1 MPPPNTPAVVKRYYP
16 ALSSVVSLDDFPES
30 LGFIKQGLQSLFSK
44 IHYKDL
50 QYKKSPKGDAAFYS
64 LTIVSRKLAI
74 ELFGSGVSLVL
85 NPDESGDPDFN
96 ISAFPVTV
104 EYQWKILAYLRSF
117 DLDNFSFTPQEFFEL
132 GLIILNVSEEQ
143 ALAHFINTF
152 TVPDNENILPLEQF
166 VNDLQESNTELA
178 NLGIVINIDTKLKEV
193 VQAINQHTQKY
204 ATLYAFGTYL
214 LQNDLN
220 DTKKKLGE
228 FFKKFI
234 PDDIESYIKDI
245 LVPKA
250 KVTLTVSAAIE
261 FPRNILYP
269 YKQNGAIWEREP
281 EGSGVLSRFY
291 FGKILLYADTQKGIG
306 YNMDLVGDL
315 APQYSEIGN
324 TGLLLQLQ
332 KLKIDISDKVNIPE
346 ADADGRPTDFRGVY
360 ADALSVTLPSKWFK
374 TGANTNG
381 STLRIGGY
389 NLLIGT
395 GGVSGTFALEAVPTQ
410 NASDGEI
417 IDFFSSKFEFVYPI
431 TGIINNT
438 VTKEEENIVIANETE
453 LLTYLNSLSNKH
465 LYAFK
470 FPLEISPASG
480 SNIIFN
486 GQQEFRNYITNLV
499 VEENGTMWINI
510 GSEENGFLVGFKRF
524 DISFRQNKVIS
535 SNLRGA
541 LEIKKFVYPEGA
553 VDANGNS
560 IAGQTVHIDIDGHL
574 YDNGDFNLTASA
586 NPAYDLKLP
595 GVLTYGVKTVEL
607 GKEDDDYYIGTS
619 GTLKFDDVPILSN
632 LQAIEI
638 DRLRIYSDGT
648 IEIKGGSIQLI
659 KPIVLPLGP
668 VEITV
673 TAIHYGSHQKE
684 VDGVMRKFNYFGF
697 DGGVSIDP
705 LGIEVRGDGV
715 KLYYCSD
722 NLPNKP
728 NPYLHIQTL
737 YVDLTIPASSPVAII
752 NGWLSIPEPGT
763 SPEYMGGI
771 KIKLPKAKI
780 SGSADMRLMPK
791 YPAFIIDAEVEF
803 PAPIPLGSFAIYGFR
818 GLLGYRYVAE
828 KEAIGLVSGVNTWY
842 EYYKAPPRGIH
853 VKKFSGPN
861 QTKQSGTPFSI
872 GAGASLGTSYDNG
885 TTLNIKAM
893 VLLSVPS
900 LFMIDGR
907 ASLISAR
914 LGLEDTKDP
923 PFFAFVA
930 LGDNSLEFG
939 FGADF
944 KMPTSSGSILSLYA
958 DVQAAFF
965 FNDSSKWYVNIG
977 TRTNPVTARI
987 LTLIT
992 LQSYLMMSAKGI
1004 EAGARGEFIFKKS
1017 YGPVKVSAWA
1027 YVEVGGKISFERP
1040 QVGGY
1045 IAAGVGAEIDI
1056 RILHLYIAID
1066 LLFGA
1071 ESPKPFLIY
1080 GKFRLCVKVKI
1091 CFIKIKFCGQVEI
1104 SWDFNKTI
1112 ERAPINPLI
1121 NAGSSKPIEDIVV
1134 GVNMLTNDTFELAYL
1149 GGTMPSGLD
1158 TKILNKIIPLDT
1170 YIDIKTEKGLL
1181 PGGVSGKIGGVNNAP
1196 SRYTD
1201 LIPPD
1206 AVVRGKAMRQVKH
1219 QYLIDEISIMSWDD
1233 TNNIWKE
1240 YNPYKAL
1247 YPDDGTLNNLKIGQ
1261 WQKVDGQYNTIR
1273 LLATNPFSYT
1283 EQGEPGWHIPEQYGV
1298 TPSSLFCESHHREY
1312 NCADFLSIALGRRFY
1327 CYDIDNHFFFSNEA
1341 AFMLLNSEDDEF
1353 AEVVDDGNIFDFE
1366 QSLSFPNHNQLQII
1380 LPDPASKIDLRL
1392 SSFADG
1398 VKIKYYAAHVDVNDN
1413 QVQYRHPNTALNS
1426 SAPYEVFVPISHLA
1440 MPIEYS
1446 QSIIPGWK
1454 AITKVVIEPVYPN
1467 AALIHSLQEQIAVI
1481 EEHNMQILLEG
1492 LEEPYQTTAVL
1503 EDQLN
1508 HLLCSRGSIVRERYR
1523 FDSQDNIHA
1532 LVDSNNNVGPWTQT
1546 WDLDNE
1552 VKFEENL
1559 FGFRRDGNKFII
1571 ACDYEV
1577 VNIKLLERVPS
1588 DNVPMPSY
1596 VVEYDG
1602 ANALL
1607 TIDPLAVDYLLGSD
1621 VYNFEITY
1629 FNTNVNSHCSVSDP
1643 AMCVV
1648 YHQIFDILAHNF
1660 EVTQPIDLSSYQAF
1674 TAQIVTILKAS
1685 GYESQIDEIREHYD
1699 VLVVFNHLSGQNL
1712 TIQSFNE
1719 AVIAIENVL
1728 AILNEIGNCKCGCD
1742 GEIMN
1747 TLFHKICWLTLE
1759 DYEYNLNIPSQQ
1771 AIEADS
1777 QATIDGISKFIQPIW
1792 RPDTSYIVK
1801 FRLKDIVDNG
1811 FSTTP
1816 YNYVYGFTTAGPVGF
1831 FHTHEKAT
1839 YGDIKLTPT
1848 TILDDTTGIVRDNN
1862 GVIVLPNQE
1871 PHPDKY
1877 PLTSLRHYI
1886 DYNRSYPNADGN
1898 LLSAKPLFYGD
1909 GDNTKVSLYFTKSYA
1924 VHFFQ
1929 DWQLYNGMDVL
1940 KSKLKIVIKDPRED
1954 VSISNPP
1961 SLDNVVSTIDIPQ
1974 TVETWTE
1981 DAINP
1986 LVPFVTSQWINMFN
2000 ANTCVG
2006 TGQII
2011 KPKSK
2016 YVSVELKQLKPSKL
2030 YTAIINGVYD
2040 VYKDGV
2046 LGPVP
2051 NPNDPNELLY
2061 QDEIRE
2067 VHKFVFQTS
2076 RYANFN
2082 KQIQSYKLDEA
2093 AGVNAVFTIEKS
2105 FTTDLINAALK
2116 TIKGES
2122 LSGVLSDA
2130 VLNRIN
2136 TNYQHAYDRIFEGIL
2151 GLEPLDEAVTTEFN
2165 IIRNSSDANTV
2176 FAVIV
2181 RNPEPFNN
2189 PKMIDGDLTDTLRV
2203 LLQDT
2208 SNQDTNY
2215 FVLFSKDRSQAII
2228 MHNSLAINVNSLRI
2242 GFTYKLWN
2250 GNGYTVSPI
2259 EVAQISF

>member
-1 MPPPNTPAVVKRYYP
+1 MPEVTKYYP
-16 ALSSVVSLDDFPES
+16 SLSTVVTLDDFPEY
-30 LGFIKQGLQSLFSK
+30 LGFIKEGIQQIFDK
-44 IHYKDL
+44 IYIKDF
-50 QYKKSPKGDAAFYS
+50 QAQISPRGESGFYALS
-64 LTIVSRKLAI
+64 IVSRRRLQFQI
-74 ELFGSGVSLVL
+74 PGTEMFLIL
-85 NPDESGDPDFN
+85 NPDNYDSS
-96 ISAFPVTV
+96 ISSFPVTV
-104 EYQWKILAYLRSF
+104 EYQWLVLAFLRSF
-117 DLDNFSFTPQEFFEL
+117 DLENFSFSAKEFFEM
-132 GLIILNVSEEQ
+132 GLQLLSVSEEEVIS
-143 ALAHFINTF
+143 LVINNFVTP
-152 TVPDNENILPLEQF
+152 TNEGRTNIEQF
-166 VNDLQESNTELA
+166 VA
-178 NLGIVINIDTKLKEV
+178 
-193 VQAINQHTQKY
+193 
-204 ATLYAFGTYL
+204 
-214 LQNDLN
+214 DLN
-220 DTKKKLGE
+220 DLLNLEIPIPTSENKPQELVLSIKNQFNDEASMAAFSLYLLDESNLDTSLSNVKL
-228 FFKKFI
+228 FFKFLL
-234 PDDIESYIKDI
+234 PEDIDSYVKNII
-245 LVPKA
+245 TPRA
-250 KVTLTVSAAIE
+250 RITLALSAAIE
-261 FPRNILYP
+261 FPNSILKP
-269 YKQNGAIWEREP
+269 VNSDGTPFVDPSNPNVKTQF
-281 EGSGVLSRFY
+281 RFAEA
-291 FGKILLYADTQKGIG
+291 LLFADTQEGFG
-306 YNMDLVGDL
+306 YQMEL
-315 APQYSEIGN
+315 AGSLYPQFAEIGKS
-324 TGLLLQLQ
+324 GILLQIDSL
-332 KLKIDISDKVNIPE
+332 KLDLSKTSNIPE
-346 ADADGRPTDFRGVY
+346 ADADGRPNDFTGVY
-360 ADALSVTLPSKWFK
+360 ARALSVTLPARWFHDEAVQG
-374 TGANTNG
+374 TPST
-381 STLRIGGY
+381 TLRLGGY
-389 NLLIGT
+389 DLLVGT
-395 GGVSGTFALEAVPTQ
+395 GGVSGTFMLETVPSVITGGTTYYFEDKFNILFPVTVFEKNVETNVLEEIVVYNISELKVKLFPSASNIPPCSIKFPITLTEIAPLTGGIKTFDTITAYQVYLKSLTVNGSLDAVPTLW
-410 NASDGEI
+410 
-417 IDFFSSKFEFVYPI
+417 K
-431 TGIINNT
+431 
-438 VTKEEENIVIANETE
+438 K
-453 LLTYLNSLSNKH
+453 
-465 LYAFK
+465 
-470 FPLEISPASG
+470 
-480 SNIIFN
+480 
-486 GQQEFRNYITNLV
+486 
-499 VEENGTMWINI
+499 I
-510 GSEENGFLVGFKRF
+510 GGENGFRIGFNSF
-524 DISFRQNKVIS
+524 DISFHQNKVIS
-535 SNLRGA
+535 SNISAL
-541 LEIKKFVYPEGA
+541 LEIPKFKYPSGPY
-553 VDANGNS
+553 
-560 IAGQTVHIDIDGHL
+560 AGQPVKIGVEGHL
-574 YDNGDFNLTASA
+574 YDDGDFNLTASA
-586 NPAYDLKLP
+586 NPPYDLKLP

-607 GKEDDDYYIGTS
+607 GKEDDDFYIGTS

-648 IEIKGGSIQLI
+648 IEIKGGSIQLA

-684 VDGVMRKFNYFGF
+684 VNGKMRKFNYFGF

-722 NLPNKP
+722 NLEDKP
-728 NPYLHIQTL
+728 SPYLHIQTL

-853 VKKFSGPN
+853 VRKFSGPN

-893 VLLSVPS
+893 VLLSIPS

-907 ASLISAR
+907 ASIISAR
-914 LGLEDTKDP
+914 LGLEETKDP

-930 LGDNSLEFG
+930 LGDHSLEFG

-965 FNDSSKWYVNIG
+965 FNDSSKWYINIG

-1004 EAGARGEFIFKKS
+1004 EAGARGEFIFKKT

-1045 IAAGVGAEIDI
+1045 IAAGVGAEINI
-1056 RILHLYIAID
+1056 RILHLYIGID

-1080 GKFRLCVKVKI
+1080 GKFRLCVRVKI
-1091 CFIKIKFCGQVEI
+1091 LFVKIKFCGQVEI
-1104 SWDFNKTI
+1104 SWEFNKTI
-1112 ERAPINPLI
+1112 NRDPINPLI
-1121 NAGSSKPIEDIVV
+1121 NAASNKPIEDIVI

-1149 GGTMPSGLD
+1149 GGTMPAGLD
-1158 TKILNKIIPLDT
+1158 EKILKNIIPLDT

-1219 QYLIDEISIMSWDD
+1219 QYLIDEISIMSWDED
-1233 TNNIWKE
+1233 SESWKE

-1247 YPDDGTLNNLKIGQ
+1247 YPDDGSLNNLKIGQ

-1283 EQGEPGWHIPEQYGV
+1283 EQGEPGWYIPEQYGV
-1298 TPSSLFCESHHREY
+1298 TPSSLFCESHHREF
-1312 NCADFLSIALGRRFY
+1312 NCADFLTTALGRRFY
-1327 CYDIDNHFFFSNEA
+1327 CYDIDNHFFFSNNA
-1341 AFMLLNSEDDEF
+1341 AFVLLNSADDEF
-1353 AEVVDDGNIFDFE
+1353 AEVVDDDNLFDFE
-1366 QSLSFPNHNQLQII
+1366 QSLSFRNNNKLQII
-1380 LPDPASKIDLRL
+1380 LPQPAAKISLRL

-1398 VKIKYYAAHVDVNDN
+1398 VKIKYYAAYVHANNN
-1413 QVQYRHPNTALNS
+1413 QVQFGNPNAALNS
-1426 SAPYEVFVPISHLA
+1426 SAPYEVFVPISHLG
-1440 MPIEYS
+1440 MSIEYDA
-1446 QSIIPGWK
+1446 SILPGWK
-1454 AITKVVIEPVYPN
+1454 PITKVVIEPVYPN
-1467 AALIHSLQEQIAVI
+1467 ASIINALQEQIAEI
-1481 EEHNMQILLEG
+1481 EEHNMQILLED
-1492 LEEPYQTTAVL
+1492 LQEPYHTTAAL
-1503 EDQLN
+1503 QDQLDS
-1508 HLLCSRGSIVRERYR
+1508 LLCSRGSIINEEYRYEKE
-1523 FDSQDNIHA
+1523 DSIHT
-1532 LVDSNNNVGPWTQT
+1532 LVINNAIVDWVPSWNYSTDT
-1546 WDLDNE
+1546 
-1552 VKFEENL
+1552 KYEENV
-1559 FGFRRDGNKFII
+1559 FGFKPDINSFVIESDYEIVNVKLLKKGTIVTLP
-1571 ACDYEV
+1571 DYEV
-1577 VNIKLLERVPS
+1577 DYEGTIARVNIYDPTFFEREL
-1588 DNVPMPSY
+1588 Y
-1596 VVEYDG
+1596 Y
-1602 ANALL
+1602 
-1607 TIDPLAVDYLLGSD
+1607 
-1621 VYNFEITY
+1621 FEITY
-1629 FNTNVNSHCSVSDP
+1629 FNTNVNSNCSVGNEHICSI
-1643 AMCVV
+1643 
-1648 YHQIFDILAHNF
+1648 YNQ
-1660 EVTQPIDLSSYQAF
+1660 
-1674 TAQIVTILKAS
+1674 
-1685 GYESQIDEIREHYD
+1685 IREILVNDFVPGLPFDANDYPTFANQINQIIKDENSLILIPEIEHEYD
-1699 VLVVFNHLSGQNL
+1699 IIQHLAYADNGDATLELFNN
-1712 TIQSFNE
+1712 
-1719 AVIAIENVL
+1719 AVAAIENL
-1728 AILNEIGNCKCGCD
+1728 LSLLNDLGNCKCGCD
-1742 GEIMN
+1742 GDIMN
-1747 TLFHKICWLTLE
+1747 TLFHKICWLSLE
-1759 DYEYNLNIPSQQ
+1759 DYEYNLNIPSQA
-1771 AIEADS
+1771 AITADS
-1777 QATIDGISKFIQPIW
+1777 QATIDGINKFIQPIW
-1792 RPDTSYIVK
+1792 RPDTSYVVK

-1816 YNYVYGFTTAGPVGF
+1816 YNFVYGFTTAGPVGF

-1839 YGDIKLTPT
+1839 YGDIKLTAT
-1848 TILDDTTGIVRDNN
+1848 TTLDDTTGIVRDNN

-1909 GDNTKVSLYFTKSYA
+1909 GDNTKVSLYFTKAYA

-1929 DWQLYNGMDVL
+1929 DWQSYNGMDVL
-1940 KSKLKIVIKDPRED
+1940 KSKLKIVIKDPREN
-1954 VSISNPP
+1954 VEFSNPP
-1961 SLDNVVSTIDIPQ
+1961 SLDNVVTTVDIPQ
-1974 TVETWTE
+1974 TIETWTE
-1981 DAINP
+1981 DDINP
-1986 LVPFVTSQWINMFN
+1986 LVPFVTSQWLGMFN
-2000 ANTCVG
+2000 ANICIG

-2030 YTAIINGVYD
+2030 YTAIVNGVYD

-2051 NPNDPNELLY
+2051 NPNNTNELIH

-2076 RYANFN
+2076 RYKDFEE
-2082 KQIQSYKLDEA
+2082 QIQSYKLDETE
-2093 AGVNAVFTIEKS
+2093 GVNAVFTVEKG
-2105 FTTDLINAALK
+2105 FTTELINAAFK
-2116 TIKGES
+2116 TIKGEN
-2122 LSGVLSDA
+2122 LSGILSEEMI
-2130 VLNRIN
+2130 NRLN
-2136 TNYQHAYDRIFEGIL
+2136 TNYQHAYDRIFEGVL
-2151 GLEPLDEAVTTEFN
+2151 GFNPLDEAVTTEFN
-2165 IIRNSSDANTV
+2165 IIRNSDDANKV
-2176 FAVIV
+2176 VAVIV

-2189 PKMIDGDLTDTLRV
+2189 PKMIDEDLASTLRV

-2208 SNQDTNY
+2208 ANPDPNY

-2228 MHNSLAINVNSLRI
+2228 MHDSLAINVNSLRI

-2250 GNGYTVSPI
+2250 GNGYTVSPM